1 MDKSQKASPA
11 GKTILIVDDEFGVL
25 EVLEFI
31 LSDAGYTVVSA
42 VNGQDALVR
51 LEETTPD
58 LVIVD
63 FMMPILDGNGVI
75 KAIRSND
82 KLRDV
87 PIILAS
93 ALPEQTIKQR
103 CQGYNTFL
111 RKPYRTEQL
120 MEEISRLIAQSDGRP
135 AKSGPR

>member
-11 GKTILIVDDEFGVL
+11 GKTILIADDEFGVL

-75 KAIRSND
+75 KAIRLDD
-82 KLRDV
+82 KLREV

-93 ALPEQTIKQR
+93 ALPEQTIRQR
-103 CQGYNTFL
+103 CDGYNTFL

-120 MEEISRLIAQSDGRP
+120 MEEISKLIAQSDGRSP
-135 AKSGPR
+135 KSGRR